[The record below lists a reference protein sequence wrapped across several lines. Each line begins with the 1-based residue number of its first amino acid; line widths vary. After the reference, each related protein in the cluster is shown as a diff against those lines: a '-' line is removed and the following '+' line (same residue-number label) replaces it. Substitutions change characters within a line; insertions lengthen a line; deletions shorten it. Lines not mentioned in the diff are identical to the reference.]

1 MFESQS
7 HYKIKGSGEKTFGYF
22 FSIFLLLF
30 SFYPLF
36 YNGKIIIWAIIT
48 SVILLVITYKF
59 TYLLKIP
66 NKLWISL
73 GFILGYIFSPLVFFV
88 IYVITFYPI
97 GFIIKILQFDILN
110 KKFDTK
116 KDSYWI
122 SRVSKM
128 QSLKRRR
135 FHND

>member
-7 HYKIKGSGEKTFGYF
+7 HYKIKRSSEKTFGYF
-22 FSIFLLLF
+22 FSILLLLF

-128 QSLKRRR
+128 QSLKRMY
-135 FHND
+135 